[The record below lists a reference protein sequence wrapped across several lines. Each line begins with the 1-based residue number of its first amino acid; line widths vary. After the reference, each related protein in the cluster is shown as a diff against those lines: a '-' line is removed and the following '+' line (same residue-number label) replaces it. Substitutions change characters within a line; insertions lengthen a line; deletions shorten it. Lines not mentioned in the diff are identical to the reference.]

1 MESPFSPCSH
11 FPVCG
16 GCQILDQDYP
26 AQLRMKEEELRRHF
40 PAAEWPDLHIEPVLP
55 SPRTE
60 GYRHKVQ
67 LPFGLEKQGL
77 SLTVTVGCYAAGSHV
92 VVDQSECLVQE
103 PGLSRIAW
111 AVRDWAIANQVPVYR
126 EDTRV
131 GWLRHLLL
139 RKGAGT
145 GEILLGLVTNGPG
158 AGPRDLLPDL
168 LSRCRAALAFSGEGP
183 DGQSP
188 GGQGPGGQ
196 GPGGQ
201 GPRGGELVGI
211 VQNLNAERTNVVLGG
226 EERLWW
232 GRPHLNEKLGPFLFP
247 VGMSTFF
254 QVNPFQTPRLYDL
267 AAEAI
272 PAGSRALDLYSG
284 IGTIALWAS
293 RRAGSV
299 LGIEENPASVQAA
312 VKAAADNGAANA
324 RFLAADVAKAL
335 EQPARYLEEAG
346 LPGDAI
352 ASADA
357 VIVDPPRKGLEAPV
371 REALSRL
378 RPRRLVYVSCFP
390 PTLARDARALSGS
403 LRLVSI
409 APVDMFPHT
418 RHVECVA
425 VFDGLEAVHA

>member
-1 MESPFSPCSH
+1 VESPNPPCSH

-16 GCQILDQDYP
+16 GCQILDQEYP
-26 AQLRMKEEELRRHF
+26 AQLRMKAEELRRHF
-40 PAAEWPDLHIEPVLP
+40 PAAEWPGLRIDPVLP
-55 SPRTE
+55 SPRLE

-77 SLTVTVGCYAAGSHV
+77 SLAVTVGCYAAGSHV

-168 LSRCRAALAFSGEGP
+168 LALCQAALASGAPGP
-183 DGQSP
+183 A
-188 GGQGPGGQ
+188 GQGPDERS
-196 GPGGQ
+196 P
-201 GPRGGELVGI
+201 GGELVGI

-232 GRPHLNEKLGPFLFP
+232 GRPYLNEKLGPFLFP

-267 AAEAI
+267 AAAAI
-272 PAGSRALDLYSG
+272 PEGSRALDLYSG

-324 RFLAADVAKAL
+324 RFLAVDVAKAL

-346 LPGDAI
+346 LPADAI
-352 ASADA
+352 SSADA

-378 RPRRLVYVSCFP
+378 RPGRLVYVSCFP
-390 PTLARDARALSGS
+390 ATLARDARAFAGS

-409 APVDMFPHT
+409 SPVDMFPHT

-425 VFDGLEAVHA
+425 VFDRVDAVGG